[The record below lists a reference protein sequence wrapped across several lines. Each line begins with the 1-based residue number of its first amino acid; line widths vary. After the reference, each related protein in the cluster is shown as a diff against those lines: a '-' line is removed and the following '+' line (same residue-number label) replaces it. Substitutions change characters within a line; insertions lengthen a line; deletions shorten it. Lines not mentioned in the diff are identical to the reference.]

1 MSLRTVIRNTQ
12 LSARWLLIHW
22 IDEDALSIVCE
33 DSVTSNKE
41 KLVKGEMCKIKIKRK
56 IYEGKIIEIGEK
68 NELEKLEQNYL
79 KCEGTDDGKKKNVKG
94 KENKDGKK
102 KCVVRKR
109 LCSSEN
115 NQPRKKQKKQK
126 KQVMGSIITVTD
138 HDHGIL
144 DNIIEEGNTDELE
157 KDIIIEGEN
166 TDELGKDNIIEG
178 ENTDKLEKDT
188 CTSDKEQEF
197 CSKVDETGI
206 SDDLNNATYISD
218 SGKCINSV

>member
-1 MSLRTVIRNTQ
+1 
-12 LSARWLLIHW
+12 
-22 IDEDALSIVCE
+22 
-33 DSVTSNKE
+33 
-41 KLVKGEMCKIKIKRK
+41 
-56 IYEGKIIEIGEK
+56 
-68 NELEKLEQNYL
+68 
-79 KCEGTDDGKKKNVKG
+79 
-94 KENKDGKK
+94 
-102 KCVVRKR
+102 
-109 LCSSEN
+109 
-115 NQPRKKQKKQK
+115 
-126 KQVMGSIITVTD
+126 MGSIITVTD